1 MYSLIQMSSILTEN
15 PNRFVLF
22 PIQHDNLWNMYKKSV
37 ASFWT
42 VEEVDFSNDMADWD
56 TLSTAE
62 QDYILTVLGF
72 FAASDGIVVEN
83 LVTSFCAEVQ
93 LPEARCFY
101 GFQTAIEN
109 IHSEMYSLMIDKF
122 AVSAEKK
129 KELFNAIETHH
140 ATKEKADW
148 ALKYIQSNVERNAP
162 MESRVRDF
170 SIRCLAFACVE
181 GIMFSSS
188 FASLFWLKNRGKC
201 PGLTFSNEQISKDEG
216 LHRDFAIE
224 LLKMCPKLDVDTVY
238 EVVDSAVEVELSFVR
253 ESLPTRLKGIN
264 QDTMSSYVK
273 FVADHLLTSLG
284 YPKKYK
290 TINPYTFMDSISID
304 GKTNFFERRVS
315 EYSKANVGV
324 DIQQNEF
331 STDAD
336 F

>member
-1 MYSLIQMSSILTEN
+1 MAELLTEN

-22 PIQHDNLWNMYKKSV
+22 PIQHDNLWKMYKKAV

-42 VEEVDFSNDMADWD
+42 VEEVDLSSDMNDWESM
-56 TLSTAE
+56 TQAE
-62 QDYILTVLGF
+62 RDYILSVLGF

-93 LPEARCFY
+93 VPEARCFY

-122 AVSAEKK
+122 AGSPEKK
-129 KELFNAIETHH
+129 DKLFNAIEHH
-140 ATKEKADW
+140 QATKEKAEW
-148 ALKYIQSNVERNAP
+148 ALKYIQSSVSQDASVDE
-162 MESRVRDF
+162 RVRDF

-188 FASLFWLKNRGKC
+188 FASLFWLKNRGLC
-201 PGLTFSNEQISKDEG
+201 PGLTFSNEKISVDEG
-216 LHRDFAIE
+216 LHRDFAVE
-224 LLKMCPKLDVDTVY
+224 LLKMCPRLEQEKIY
-238 EVVDSAVEVELSFVR
+238 EVVDSAVVVELLFVNQT
-253 ESLPTRLKGIN
+253 LPKRLKGIN
-264 QDTMSSYVK
+264 NESMCTYVQ

-284 YPKKYK
+284 YPKKYNV
-290 TINPYTFMDSISID
+290 TNPYSWMEAISLD

-315 EYSKANVGV
+315 EYSMANVGTQ
-324 DIQQNEF
+324 ITGF
-331 STDAD
+331 SIDAD